1 VTGIVRLVR
10 AVASVEHRG
19 LLLLGAVVD
28 LILGVLIL
36 SWPDES
42 LVTLAVLF
50 GISLI
55 FRGVLALVAA
65 FQLRKIHKEGGSDV
79 APPISAAPA

>member
-1 VTGIVRLVR
+1 VR
-10 AVASVEHRG
+10 AFASVEHRG
-19 LLLLGAVVD
+19 LLLLGAVFD

-50 GISLI
+50 GISLL
-55 FRGVLALVAA
+55 FRGVLALVAG
-65 FQLRKIHKEGGSDV
+65 FQLRKAHKEGNADV
-79 APPISAAPA
+79 APPVNAAPA